1 MMQKSN
7 IHYLFDLLGSVS
19 VQMKEEMKN
28 SEESRS
34 VLSLL
39 TTYWNTVGDT
49 EEEMI
54 SLLECMNL
62 VAGVWINQ
70 SVCYCLDS

>member
-1 MMQKSN
+1 
-7 IHYLFDLLGSVS
+7 
-19 VQMKEEMKN
+19 MKEEMKN

-70 SVCYCLDS
+70 SMCYV